1 MPTKRELADWLD
13 ERQERFT
20 AISDAIWARPEVA
33 LAESAACALQAE
45 ALAAEPDC

>member
-1 MPTKRELADWLD
+1 MPTKQELAGWID

-33 LAESAACALQAE
+33 LAETAACQL
-45 ALAAEPDC
+45 